1 MAREPKYCS
10 CLDFNLNNSSTVR
23 LQVNHTLSSHHSRRI
38 PMKLE
43 WEAFVSTDKQ
53 ELEPILD
60 LRTST
65 ASGLHCEGPQII
77 NERYI
82 YIYIFIVLF

>member
-1 MAREPKYCS
+1 
-10 CLDFNLNNSSTVR
+10 
-23 LQVNHTLSSHHSRRI
+23 
-38 PMKLE
+38 MKLE